1 METKLFIQRVNEYAR
16 GMSTQRTSPARQTS
30 LREHNLALVLG
41 EVADRGPATRA
52 RIAAATGLTKAT
64 VSSLVDTLVAARLLD
79 ERGLDVPAVGRPGTS
94 LGLGARGPVG
104 IGLEINVDYLATCTV
119 GLTGAV
125 RSREVVTGDLRGVD
139 VGAVLGRAAGLLRRA
154 ADGAHEAGVPVAGVA
169 VAVPGLVDSA
179 AEVLRLAPNLGWRD
193 VDVLHGLRDLAGGA
207 VPLRLGNEA
216 DLGALAELWV
226 GGHTGDDGG
235 RLDTFVHVSGEI
247 GVGAGLV
254 LDGALVT
261 GRRGFSG
268 EIGHLTVADGPA
280 CACGSSGCLERLAG
294 QEAILRRAGLVSA
307 PGTAIGSP
315 EGPLGELVAR
325 CAAGRPDAVAAV
337 EEAGAVLGRGVAAI
351 LNLVDVGA
359 VVLGGIYA
367 PLSPWLRGPVEAE
380 LARRV
385 LAAAWSPPR
394 VVVSGL
400 GGEAA
405 VRGAALS
412 VVREVIADPAGWLA
426 RAAG

>member
-1 METKLFIQRVNEYAR
+1 
-16 GMSTQRTSPARQTS
+16 MSAPRTSPARQTS

-79 ERGLDVPAVGRPGTS
+79 ERGLDAGAVGRPGQS

-104 IGLEINVDYLATCTV
+104 IGLEVNVDYLATCTV
-119 GLTGAV
+119 GLAGSV
-125 RSREVVTGDLRGVD
+125 VGREVVTGDLRGVD
-139 VGAVLGRAAGLLRRA
+139 VEAVLARAAGLLRRA
-154 ADGAHEAGVPVAGVA
+154 ADGAREAGVPVAGVA

-179 AEVLRLAPNLGWRD
+179 DQVLRLAPNLGWRD
-193 VDVLHGLRDLAGGA
+193 VDVLAHLRRLAGAALTAASPGGA
-207 VPLRLGNEA
+207 HPDLRLGNEA
-216 DLGALAELWV
+216 DLGALAELWC
-226 GGHTGDDGG
+226 GGHDDGAGG

-254 LDGALVT
+254 LDGRPLT

-268 EIGHLTVADGPA
+268 EIGHLTVADGPD

-294 QEAILRRAGLVSA
+294 QEAILRRAGLASE
-307 PGTAIGSP
+307 PGTAIGRP

-325 CAAGRPDAVAAV
+325 AAAGRPDAVEAV
-337 EEAGAVLGRGVAAI
+337 EAAGTVLGRGISAI
-351 LNLVDVGA
+351 LNLVDVGT

-367 PLSPWLRGPVEAE
+367 PLSPWLRGPVERE

-385 LAAAWSPPR
+385 LAAPWEPPR
-394 VVVSGL
+394 VLVSGL

-412 VVREVIADPAGWLA
+412 VVRTVIADPAAYLA
-426 RAAG
+426 RTPAG